1 MSSPAS
7 LAKLKVPLT
16 AQEVE
21 LFELV
26 YDAGAM
32 RQLRV
37 RIRERVRFT
46 TLDLDPVTAN
56 RLGELLCRFARA
68 QRQDAVGLFDG
79 ARADR
84 CPDPCDG

>member
-26 YDAGAM
+26 CDAGAM

-68 QRQDAVGLFDG
+68 QLPDAVGLFDG
-79 ARADR
+79 RRVDR